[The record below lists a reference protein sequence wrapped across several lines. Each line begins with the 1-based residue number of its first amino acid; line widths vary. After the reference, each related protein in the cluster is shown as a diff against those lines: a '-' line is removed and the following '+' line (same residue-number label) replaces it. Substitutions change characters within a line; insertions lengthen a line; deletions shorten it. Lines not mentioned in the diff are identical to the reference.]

1 MTSTSKTRFLKDVV
15 ARASC
20 IPLRLTSTEREL
32 LTTLQGALDISE
44 YTENVDVSQN
54 DFFARTRYDK
64 HVTILDQIDEFLAT
78 LLGLNATSGDKKS
91 NAMLLVPK
99 ENNADFFRACM
110 EVGRRYKI
118 MNPDKMRTTYGKLLF
133 VLMDSISPKVR
144 KRLQM
149 DLKKPVQTVASTV
162 GTLGLARLLSDP
174 LLEVAATEIVLNG
187 NSDFRPQPLAPS
199 STSSTSPHLPT
210 TSSSSSSSSSASS
223 LSSATHMSETT
234 VMHQQREQLK
244 AMALAKRQA
253 MKTLRDKYFNEQV
266 SKSTVE
272 QIINSVS
279 DHYSFLRD
287 NRGPVERMLYYLRS
301 NFSPQ
306 VKEVKYSLKIQ
317 HGKGGSKL
325 NHKHSI
331 QFMFANQTLTL
342 WRNIMD
348 RFFEL
353 WLLAENDLLHPKNGY
368 RLANTGQG
376 LQRCQSAPG
385 VARAMSNIVSS
396 THAEVGGWIGL
407 SVVHLGDRDV
417 PNALVFIDKYTQ
429 VRRILAPLVS
439 TLDQLDK
446 IGEDPGLAKYVRDTF
461 GDVDSLRKEIL
472 CDFFKHG
479 FDGSGDD
486 GGSCIDGRLTSCW
499 NWCSKLEKKRYYPVF
514 LLTGFLGF
522 DGDFRN

>member
-1 MTSTSKTRFLKDVV
+1 MIYLTPVFLLIIFCNPIKMSSFLTDVV
-15 ARASC
+15 RRAQH
-20 IPLRLTSTEREL
+20 IPLRLTTSERSL
-32 LTTLQGALDISE
+32 LTTMQGALDISE

-54 DFFARTRYDK
+54 DFYARSRYDK
-64 HVTILDQIDEFLAT
+64 HVTILTQIDELLAS
-78 LLGLNATSGDKKS
+78 LLGLNATSGDKK
-91 NAMLLVPK
+91 ATQMLLAPK
-99 ENNADFFRACM
+99 RDNADFFRNCL

-133 VLMDSISPKVR
+133 VLMDSVVPKVR
-144 KRLQM
+144 KRLEM
-149 DLKKPVQTVASTV
+149 DLKKPVATVAEVV
-162 GTLGLARLLSDP
+162 GDEGLARLLSDP
-174 LLEVAATEIVLNG
+174 MLEIAASEIVLPTREQQQNTTKTTSF
-187 NSDFRPQPLAPS
+187 NASDAS
-199 STSSTSPHLPT
+199 STSSS
-210 TSSSSSSSSSASS
+210 TSSI
-223 LSSATHMSETT
+223 LSEQQQIQQTLSKMS
-234 VMHQQREQLK
+234 K
-244 AMALAKRQA
+244 AKSQA
-253 MKTLRDKYFNEQV
+253 MSTLCQKYSNA
-266 SKSTVE
+266 TVPKARIE
-272 QIINSVS
+272 QIVHSIS
-279 DHYSFLRD
+279 DHYSFLRS

-301 NFSPQ
+301 TFYP
-306 VKEVKYSLKIQ
+306 KKHEKLYSLKIRNGQ
-317 HGKGGSKL
+317 NGSKL
-325 NHKHSI
+325 SHNHEK

-348 RFFEL
+348 RFFDL
-353 WLLAENDLLHPKNGY
+353 WLLAENDLLSDRNGY

-385 VARAMSNIVSS
+385 VARAMSDIVSS
-396 THAEVGGWIGL
+396 TRAEVGGWVGL

-439 TLDQLDK
+439 TLDQLNSLEK
-446 IGEDPGLAKYVRDTF
+446 DPGIQKYIQNTF
-461 GDVDSLRKEIL
+461 GDIDSLRKEIL

-499 NWCSKLEKKRYYPVF
+499 NWCSKLEKKRYYPIF